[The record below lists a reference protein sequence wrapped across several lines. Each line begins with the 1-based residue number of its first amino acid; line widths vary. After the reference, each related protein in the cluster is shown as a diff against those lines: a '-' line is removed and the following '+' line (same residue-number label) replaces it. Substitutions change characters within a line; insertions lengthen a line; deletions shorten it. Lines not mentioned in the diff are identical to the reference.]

1 MFFMALR
8 IDKKNLKLLG
18 VLDLNSQ
25 LPATKI
31 AKKIGLSREAVRYR
45 MNLLKEEGLI
55 LSYTIKVD
63 FSFLNKMVYLFY
75 LTISGSQSQR
85 NKFQKHLTSINSV
98 YSVEISEGSWDLAI
112 SILADNHNEFSKVLE
127 ECLVGYENM
136 ILKRT
141 VALMIFEKNYS
152 YFSKEKFKSIKKKEP
167 IILDSLDEKILNILF
182 INSREKIFNIV
193 KKTSSTLDI
202 IRYRLKKLVRLN
214 LRYTINVDYHK
225 LNLMPFRLFLK
236 YRKINSE
243 LEKKIITFCELNK
256 NIISYRKV
264 IADWNA
270 EIDVVV
276 KNLSELYSLTNL
288 LREDF
293 KSIILDTE
301 SAHIANSL
309 CSHQNIKFGGH
320 TVKKKSEE

>member
-152 YFSKEKFKSIKKKEP
+152 YFSM
-167 IILDSLDEKILNILF
+167 ILSPLF
-182 INSREKIFNIV
+182 
-193 KKTSSTLDI
+193 
-202 IRYRLKKLVRLN
+202 
-214 LRYTINVDYHK
+214 
-225 LNLMPFRLFLK
+225 
-236 YRKINSE
+236 
-243 LEKKIITFCELNK
+243 
-256 NIISYRKV
+256 
-264 IADWNA
+264 
-270 EIDVVV
+270 
-276 KNLSELYSLTNL
+276 
-288 LREDF
+288 
-293 KSIILDTE
+293 
-301 SAHIANSL
+301 
-309 CSHQNIKFGGH
+309 
-320 TVKKKSEE
+320 